1 MLTLLQQ
8 VDTSLQDQTKS
19 LDTLRHHINT
29 AFSALLSDR
38 QGFIHSQV
46 KIFKLVPQIDP
57 SVKLYNHEEGPY

>member
-46 KIFKLVPQIDP
+46 KIFKQKNNIFH
-57 SVKLYNHEEGPY
+57 K

>member
-1 MLTLLQQ
+1 MTLLQQ

-46 KIFKLVPQIDP
+46 KIFKQKNNIFH
-57 SVKLYNHEEGPY
+57 KLSHFRGRCS